1 MAKRMPGPITRK
13 PVVAL
18 IVLVTLSQALSHT
31 NAQADNPFVPT
42 RLNEI
47 ATVLGT
53 AIQDKGD
60 PANTPLALVTN
71 DLSPF
76 WTAGQIGSQRAAS
89 EIGAPVILNAPRK
102 PGDKLAQKK
111 IVQSFIDDGY
121 KGIAFSAIDPV
132 SIESAVTDG
141 ISKNINFITFDSDAS
156 NTERML
162 YLGTDNYNAGVSAG
176 KALLQALDAKGGK
189 VVGLVGAMTAQNA
202 IDRVQGITDAL
213 KDSNVTLI
221 TVMVDDLDPLKAES
235 NAETAL
241 SQYPDLAAFVGIYSY
256 DGPAAGQALKI
267 TNMIGKV
274 KIVAFDLA
282 PETISLLKQ
291 GTASAAI
298 GQRPYYMGYLSVYI
312 LYSATTLGKDATMS
326 LLAPYLTGKNKDLI
340 DTGVDIVTA
349 DTLSTYSQFLNS
361 IGIKSQ

>member
-1 MAKRMPGPITRK
+1 MFKRLS
-13 PVVAL
+13 L
-18 IVLVTLSQALSHT
+18 ISVVTLSILILTIPGLQPIT
-31 NAQADNPFVPT
+31 AQDDNPFVPT

-47 ATVLGT
+47 ANTLGN
-53 AIQDKGD
+53 AFQGQGD
-60 PANTPLALVTN
+60 PANTPMGLVTN

-102 PGDKLAQKK
+102 PGDKVAQKK
-111 IVQSFIDDGY
+111 LVQSFIDDGY

-132 SIESAVTDG
+132 SIESTVTDG
-141 ISKNINFITFDSDAS
+141 ISKNIHFITFDSDAS
-156 NTERML
+156 NTKRLL
-162 YLGTDNYNAGVSAG
+162 YLGTNNYNAGVAAG
-176 KALLQALDAKGGK
+176 KALLRALSANGGQ

-202 IDRVQGITDAL
+202 IDRVHGIEDTL
-213 KDSNVTLI
+213 KDSNVTLT

-235 NAETAL
+235 NAENAISL
-241 SQYPDLAAFVGIYSY
+241 YPDLAAFVGIYSY
-256 DGPAAGQALKI
+256 DGPAAGNALKI
-267 TNMIGKV
+267 TNMIGKI
-274 KIVAFDLA
+274 KLVAFDLA
-282 PETISLLKQ
+282 PETIALLKQ

-312 LYSATTLGKDATMS
+312 LYSAATLGEDETMK
-326 LLAPYLTGKNKDLI
+326 LLVPYLTGDKKDVI

-349 DTLSTYSQFLNS
+349 NTLTAYSQFLNS

>member
-1 MAKRMPGPITRK
+1 MINLFRTNSLKVITIF
-13 PVVAL
+13 A
-18 IVLVTLSQALSHT
+18 ILVIPTLGYV
-31 NAQADNPFVPT
+31 NAQSDNPFMPT
-42 RLNEI
+42 SLNSI
-47 ATVLGT
+47 ATALQS
-53 AIQDKGD
+53 AIQGKGD

-132 SIESAVTDG
+132 SIESTVTDG
-141 ISKNINFITFDSDAS
+141 IAKGINFITFDSDAS
-156 NTERML
+156 NTKRLL
-162 YLGTDNYNAGVSAG
+162 YLGTDNYKAGVSAG
-176 KALLQALDAKGGK
+176 KALLQALGDKGGK

-213 KDSNVTLI
+213 KDSNVTLS
-221 TVMVDDLDPLKAES
+221 TVMVDDLDPLKAEN
-235 NAETAL
+235 NAENAL
-241 SQYPDLAAFVGIYSY
+241 LQYPDLAAFVGIYSY
-256 DGPAAGQALKI
+256 DGPAAGKALKV
-267 TNMIGKV
+267 TNVVGKV

-282 PETISLLKQ
+282 PETIALLKE
-291 GTASAAI
+291 GTVSAAI

-312 LYSATTLGKDATMS
+312 LYSAATLGKDETM
-326 LLAPYLTGKNKDLI
+326 LLLSPYLSGNNNDII

-349 DTLSTYSQFLNS
+349 DTLPVYSQYLNS

>member
-1 MAKRMPGPITRK
+1 MFKQISHKPI
-13 PVVAL
+13 VIFIVL
-18 IVLVTLSQALSHT
+18 IVMIQALGPV
-31 NAQADNPFVPT
+31 NAQPDNPFAPI

-47 ATVLGT
+47 ATVLGNAT
-53 AIQDKGD
+53 QDKGD

-156 NTERML
+156 NTKRML
-162 YLGTDNYNAGVSAG
+162 YLGTNNYNAGVSAG
-176 KALLQALDAKGGK
+176 KALLEALGDKGGK

-202 IDRVQGITDAL
+202 IDRIQGINDAL
-213 KDSNVTLI
+213 KNSNVTLV

-235 NAETAL
+235 NAEIAL
-241 SQYPDLAAFVGIYSY
+241 AQYPDLAAFVGIYSY
-256 DGPAAGQALKI
+256 DGPAAGNALKI

-282 PETISLLKQ
+282 PETIALLKQ
-291 GTASAAI
+291 GSASAAI

-312 LYSATTLGKDATMS
+312 LYAATTLGKDETLI
-326 LLAPYLTGKNKDLI
+326 LLAPYLTGKNNDVI

-349 DTLSTYSQFLNS
+349 DTLATYSQFLNS